1 MSAFRTEAGGRID
14 RARRLSFRFDGRE
27 YTGHPGDTLAS
38 ALLANGVHLVGRSF
52 KYHRPR
58 GILSAG
64 VEEPNAL
71 VQLGEGALTEPNL
84 RATAVELYD
93 GLVAASQ
100 NRWPSLR
107 FDLGAVNNLLSPF
120 LPAGFYYKT
129 FMWPPTFW
137 PRYEAVIRR
146 LAGLGRAPSAPDPE
160 TYDHRH
166 VHCDVLV
173 VGAGPS
179 GIAAALSAARTGA
192 RVILAEQDS
201 LAGGSLLAEPE
212 GAGPTACSIDGR
224 AAADWVAAALAE
236 LASLP
241 ETRVLTRT
249 TVFGLYDHGFVGM
262 LERLSD
268 HLPSS
273 HRTGRPR
280 QRLWKLRVAQV
291 ILATGALERPLAFAG
306 NDRPGVML
314 ASAVRTYLNRFGVLA
329 GRRALVVTNND
340 GAYAAALDLVA
351 AGAEIEGVID
361 LRPTVEGD
369 LPRRVREAGVPVL
382 QGYAVARTSGAHR
395 VRSAAVRRLS
405 PDGRSWQGPMR
416 HVDCDLIAMSGGWN
430 PAVHLFSQARGS
442 LDWRD
447 DPGVFVPG
455 AGPRTVR
462 AVGGVNGVGTL
473 VGCLA
478 AAARAGA
485 EAAMTAGFGGGSAK
499 SPPVREPIEQPSRPL
514 RIVPSRRGRKVF
526 IDFQTDVTAADLR
539 LAVREGYRS
548 VEHVKRYT
556 TLGMGTDQGKTGNV
570 TALEIVADALGTTV
584 PEVGVTTFRPPY
596 TPVTFGAIAGRNRG
610 DLFDPVRRTPMQDWH
625 EARGAR
631 FETVGQW
638 RRPWY
643 YPEAGETM
651 REAVD
656 RECLA
661 ARRAVGILDISTLGK
676 IDIQG
681 PDAARFLDRIYT
693 NTWTSLPVGY
703 CRYGLM
709 LDDNG
714 MVKDDGVA
722 ARLGEDHFFMTTTT
736 GNAGAVLAWI
746 EEWLQTEWPDL
757 RVYATSVTEQFAA
770 VSLCGP
776 KAPALLAGLA
786 PEMAVEPAAFPQMT
800 TRNGRVA
807 GIDAQVQR
815 VSFSGETGYEV
826 YVPAGFGQALW
837 DACLRAGHS
846 HGIVPYGTEAM
857 HVLRAEKG
865 FIIVGQETDGSV
877 TPLDLGLD
885 RMLSKKKGDFIGR
898 RALARP
904 EMQRPDRKQLVG
916 LLTDDPTVVLAEGTQ
931 IVAGEAVVP
940 PVAMLGHVTS
950 SYYSVNLGRSIALA
964 LVAGGR
970 ARHGQRLYAAMA
982 SASVPVL
989 VAEPVFLGA
998 AGGGTDG

>member
-1 MSAFRTEAGGRID
+1 MTAFRTEAGGRID
-14 RARRLSFRFDGRE
+14 RDRTLSFRFDGRD
-27 YTGHPGDTLAS
+27 YAGHPGDTLAS

-84 RATAVELYD
+84 RATAVELYE

-107 FDLGAVNNLLSPF
+107 FDLAAVNSLLSPL

-129 FMWPPTFW
+129 FMWPPAFW
-137 PRYEAVIRR
+137 PRYETLIRR
-146 LAGLGRAPSAPDPE
+146 LAGLGRAPSVPDPE
-160 TYDHRH
+160 VYDHRH
-166 VHCDVLV
+166 AHCDVLV

-179 GIAAALSAARTGA
+179 GLAAALSAARTGA
-192 RVILAEQDS
+192 RVILAEQDA
-201 LAGGSLLAEPE
+201 LAGGSLLSEPD
-212 GAGPTACSIDGR
+212 GGGPTGCSIDGR
-224 AAADWVAAALAE
+224 PAAAWVAAALAE
-236 LASLP
+236 LASMP
-241 ETRVLTRT
+241 EVRVLTRT

-268 HLPSS
+268 HLPPASRAG
-273 HRTGRPR
+273 HPR
-280 QRLWKLRVAQV
+280 QRLWKLRAGRT

-306 NDRPGVML
+306 NDRPGIML
-314 ASAVRTYLNRFGVLA
+314 AGAVRTYLNRFGVLA

-351 AGAEIEGVID
+351 AGAEVEGVID
-361 LRPTVEGD
+361 LRPSVEGD
-369 LPRRVREAGVPVL
+369 LPRRVREAGIPVL
-382 QGYAVARTSGAHR
+382 QGYAVARTGGARR

-405 PDGRSWQGPMR
+405 PDGRGWQGPMR
-416 HVDCDLIAMSGGWN
+416 HLDCDLIAMSGGWQ

-442 LDWRD
+442 LEWREET
-447 DPGVFVPG
+447 GIFVPG
-455 AGPRTVR
+455 TGPEIVR
-462 AVGGVNGVGTL
+462 PVGGVNGVSTL
-473 VGCLA
+473 IGCLA
-478 AAARAGA
+478 EGARAGA
-485 EAAMTAGFGGGSAK
+485 EAAAAAGFSGGSAK
-499 SPPVREPIEQPSRPL
+499 SPPVREPIEQPARPL
-514 RIVPSRRGRKVF
+514 RIVPNRRGRKVF

-556 TLGMGTDQGKTGNV
+556 TVGMGTDQGKTGNIA
-570 TALEIVADALGTTV
+570 ALEILADALGTTV
-584 PEVGVTTFRPPY
+584 PAVGTTTFRPPY

-610 DLFDPVRRTPMQDWH
+610 DLFDPVRHTPMQDWH
-625 EARGAR
+625 EAQGAR

-643 YPEAGETM
+643 YPDAGETM

-656 RECLA
+656 RECRA

-676 IDIQG
+676 IDIRG
-681 PDAARFLDRIYT
+681 PDAARFLDRLYI
-693 NTWTSLPVGY
+693 NNWSNLPVGH

-714 MVKDDGVA
+714 MVKDDGVT
-722 ARLGEDHFFMTTTT
+722 ARLGEDRFFMTTTT
-736 GNAGAVLAWI
+736 GNAAAVLAWI

-757 RVYATSVTEQFAA
+757 RVYASSVTEQFAA

-776 KAPALLAGLA
+776 NAPALLAALA
-786 PEMAVEPAAFPQMT
+786 PDLPAGTFPPMR
-800 TRNGRVA
+800 TRDAQVA
-807 GIDAQVQR
+807 GIDARVQS
-815 VSFSGETGYEV
+815 VSFSGAAGFEI
-826 YVPAGFGQALW
+826 YVPAGYGRALW
-837 DACLRAGHS
+837 DACLRAGRS

-865 FIIVGQETDGSV
+865 FVIVGQETDGSV
-877 TPLDLGLD
+877 TPLDLGFE
-885 RMLSKKKGDFIGR
+885 RMLAKAKGDFIGR

-904 EMQRPDRKQLVG
+904 EMLRPDRKQLVG
-916 LLTDDPTVVLAEGTQ
+916 LLTEDPALVLPEGTQ
-931 IVAGEAVVP
+931 IVAEEAVLP
-940 PVAMLGHVTS
+940 PAVMLGHVTS

-970 ARHGQRLYAAMA
+970 ARHGERLYAAMA
-982 SASVPVL
+982 SGAVPVL
-989 VAEPVFLGA
+989 VTAPAFLDAAEGRA
-998 AGGGTDG
+998 DG